1 MTDKFTIPAF
11 EKVYTTKET
20 AVRLKVSESFLAKK
34 RVSGG
39 GPKFIKVGRVVR
51 YPETA
56 INEYLSAQL
65 RASTSDTGPASG
77 TRDDAALTSQAEGAI
92 SLRRR
97 HRVVCQAAIYSSNNR
112 LSQYIN
118 IHNNDIRLTKIRNV
132 LIRNRHLFTSNTILN
147 YYIIH
152 GSPSQSTTVNE

>member
-1 MTDKFTIPAF
+1 MNVKFTIPEF
-11 EKVYTTKET
+11 EKVHTTKET

-65 RASTSDTGPASG
+65 RTSTSDAGPASG
-77 TRDDAALTSQAEGAI
+77 TRGEEAQNIQAED
-92 SLRRR
+92 RR
-97 HRVVCQAAIYSSNNR
+97 
-112 LSQYIN
+112 
-118 IHNNDIRLTKIRNV
+118 T
-132 LIRNRHLFTSNTILN
+132 
-147 YYIIH
+147 
-152 GSPSQSTTVNE
+152 P

>member
-11 EKVYTTKET
+11 EKVYTPKET

-39 GPKFIKVGRVVR
+39 GPKFSKVGRVVR

-65 RASTSDTGPASG
+65 RTSTSDAGPARRPTNDGS
-77 TRDDAALTSQAEGAI
+77 TSTQPDPA
-92 SLRRR
+92 
-97 HRVVCQAAIYSSNNR
+97 
-112 LSQYIN
+112 
-118 IHNNDIRLTKIRNV
+118 
-132 LIRNRHLFTSNTILN
+132 
-147 YYIIH
+147 
-152 GSPSQSTTVNE
+152 